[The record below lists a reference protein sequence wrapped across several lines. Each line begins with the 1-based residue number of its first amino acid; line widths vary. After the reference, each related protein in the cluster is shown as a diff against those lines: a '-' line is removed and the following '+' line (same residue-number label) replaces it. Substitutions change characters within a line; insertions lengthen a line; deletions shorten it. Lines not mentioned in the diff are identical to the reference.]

1 MQLARRIGLTPAR
14 LARRAA
20 PALALRSAS
29 RVLAMMSLPLVAT
42 AAVFLLAAPT
52 AALPRT
58 VRVGPS
64 ASADAPTIS
73 GGLRLVPPHQTA
85 RWTLVVE
92 PGVYRERV
100 WVNSSMGPLTLKG
113 TSSPEHTLLV
123 FHCCPAGDGTKGCSN
138 ATADPACI
146 PQHVG
151 AGMTRGVETL
161 LVEAADFVLSN
172 LAVANDACQ
181 YDNRK
186 AGQSEALQLLADR
199 TLVTNSQL
207 LGAQDTLYSG
217 GQSVRQYIV
226 DTYINGSVDSI
237 YGESTM
243 VIERCE
249 IAITDHVTAAKSGP
263 NDIYL
268 ISQSRLVKP
277 VPGQA
282 NYPAATGKTEL
293 GRAWGAAAHVP
304 SLVNM
309 HCAAL
314 CVLCVAD
321 KNRSSRRSRW
331 SSRTALWTAI
341 FHATAG
347 APL

>member
-1 MQLARRIGLTPAR
+1 
-14 LARRAA
+14 
-20 PALALRSAS
+20 
-29 RVLAMMSLPLVAT
+29 MMSIPLFAT
-42 AAVFLLAAPT
+42 AAVLLLAAST
-52 AALPRT
+52 ATLPRT

-64 ASADAPTIS
+64 ASADALTIS

-100 WVNSSMGPLTLKG
+100 WVNSSMGPLTLAG

-172 LAVANDACQ
+172 LSVANDACQ

-186 AGQSEALQLLADR
+186 AGQSEALQLLGDR
-199 TLVTNSQL
+199 TLVTNCQL
-207 LGAQDTLYSG
+207 LGAQDTMYSG
-217 GQSVRQYIV
+217 GESVRQYLV

-243 VIERCE
+243 VMERCE

-263 NDIYL
+263 SNVYL
-268 ISQSRLVKP
+268 ISQSRLIKP
-277 VPGQA
+277 APGQA
-282 NYPAATGKTEL
+282 NFPAGTGKTEL

-304 SLVNM
+304 GLLNVHCIPFSVSLSVSMRHRQAN
-309 HCAAL
+309 
-314 CVLCVAD
+314 CVPRIRL
-321 KNRSSRRSRW
+321 
-331 SSRTALWTAI
+331 SSRTASWTAI
-341 FHATAG
+341 SHPTVG
-347 APL
+347 ARQ